1 MIGHNLQGE
10 KAILR
15 MREKILVNHITDKE
29 LISKTDKEILQLKRI
44 ANKITSRQSNQKLM
58 VIKGTKRKK

>member
-1 MIGHNLQGE
+1 MIGQNLQGE

-44 ANKITSRQSNQKLM
+44 ANNLIFK
-58 VIKGTKRKK
+58 

>member
-29 LISKTDKEILQLKRI
+29 LISKTDKELTQL
-44 ANKITSRQSNQKLM
+44 NS
-58 VIKGTKRKK
+58 KKKEEKWTIGNSWIV

>member
-29 LISKTDKEILQLKRI
+29 LISKTDKELLQLKRI
-44 ANKITSRQSNQKLM
+44 ANNLIFK
-58 VIKGTKRKK
+58 